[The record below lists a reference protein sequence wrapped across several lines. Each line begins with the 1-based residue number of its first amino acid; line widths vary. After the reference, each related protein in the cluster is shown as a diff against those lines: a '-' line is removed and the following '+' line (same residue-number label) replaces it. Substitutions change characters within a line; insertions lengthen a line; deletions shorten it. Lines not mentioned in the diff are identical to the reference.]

1 MHNKVAHTLARAFAR
16 SGFAT
21 LRFNFR
27 GTEGSEGSFDNGR
40 GELDD
45 ALAAMAWM
53 RERYMDGPM
62 WLAGFS
68 FGAAIAV
75 RAAVAVGIDGL
86 VSVAPAIYRFAN
98 GLEGQPDCP
107 WLVVQGDEDELV
119 DIDETL
125 EWINSLEPGPELL
138 VMNGAEHFFHGRL
151 NDLRSAVMTF
161 ITETQKKEPG
171 QGPGSPVA

>member
-27 GTEGSEGSFDNGR
+27 GTEGSEGEFDNGR

-45 ALAAMAWM
+45 ALAALQWL
-53 RERYMDGPM
+53 RSHYPDGPL

-75 RAAVAVGIDGL
+75 RAAVTADVDGL
-86 VSVAPAIYRFAN
+86 VSVAPAIHRFAN
-98 GLEGQPDCP
+98 GLQGQPLCS

-119 DIDETL
+119 NVDETL
-125 EWINSLEPGPELL
+125 DWINSLEPGPELL
-138 VMNGAEHFFHGRL
+138 VLRGAEHFFHGRL
-151 NDLRSAVMTF
+151 GDLRTAVMAF
-161 ITETQKKEPG
+161 VAEAQKKEPG
-171 QGPGSPVA
+171 RDPGSPAA